1 MDNQEIL
8 DNAPE
13 DATHIDGGEY
23 LDATTAS
30 YWSLARSKWCEVDEL
45 ILQDDI
51 RSLEDIKRI
60 VELERRLNISECMVD
75 NLRSV
80 KAEMEAERYL
90 KDRRIAEL
98 EKERDAAVNRVEMCN
113 LSDWKI
119 YQETDFGKKML
130 AIRDLEQQAKGVYN
144 LRSTTGFWDLSTCL
158 SRTHLREYEVILKNK
173 AKALKEQG
181 E

>member
-1 MDNQEIL
+1 MNNQQIL

-13 DATHIDGGEY
+13 GATHVDTEGRWHRLTCNHKGFMLLNNDGDWDY
-23 LDATTAS
+23 CNPCTDLR
-30 YWSLARSKWCEVDEL
+30 SLA
-45 ILQDDI
+45 
-51 RSLEDIKRI
+51 DIK
-60 VELERRLNISECMVD
+60 L
-75 NLRSV
+75 
-80 KAEMEAERYL
+80 
-90 KDRRIAEL
+90 IAEL

-173 AKALKEQG
+173 ANALKGARQ
-181 E
+181 